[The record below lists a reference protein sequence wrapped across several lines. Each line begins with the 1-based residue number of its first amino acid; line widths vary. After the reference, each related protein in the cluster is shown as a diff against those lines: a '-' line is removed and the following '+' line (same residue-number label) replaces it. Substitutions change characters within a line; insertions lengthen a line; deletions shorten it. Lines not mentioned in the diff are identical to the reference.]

1 DRELVPAAHLG
12 DVLPPAVELLVD
24 RRRLA
29 ERGLVDRHLVVPD
42 AVDVVGDAHRDLLEA
57 GEHVELGEHEVGEA
71 VDATGVAGDDGVVPA
86 AAAGPAGG
94 DAVLAAGLA
103 QPLADVVV
111 QLGGERS
118 LADASRVGLDDSHDA
133 VDAGGPDAGAGDGAA
148 RGRRGGGDERV

>member
-1 DRELVPAAHLG
+1 
-12 DVLPPAVELLVD
+12 
-24 RRRLA
+24 
-29 ERGLVDRHLVVPD
+29 D

-148 RGRRGGGDERV
+148 RGRRGGGDERVGAVVDVEHRRLPGLEDDRLALVERTVEHQSGVGDHRRDAV